1 MGGVRTRKSPGAAAS
16 VVSQRDAVTT
26 RRTFIAVLASALVTL
41 CLTACERQPKQTRRI
56 GVLTGGT
63 VPKPPLPLAT
73 SLREFGW
80 IEGENLVIESRG
92 AQGNAQRAASLAQ
105 ELVQLDV
112 EVLVTFGA
120 VAGRAAKDV
129 TKTIPIVMNVGD
141 PVRLGWIASLS
152 HPGGNITGFSTVAPE
167 LAAKRLQIL
176 RELVPNARRIGEL
189 FDPSNEYWHLVRKD
203 YEADFRSMGM
213 QPVFVEM
220 TDDPASLDAALA
232 ELIRQRVDAL
242 IIRGDPVISS
252 NRHQIMDFALQ
263 HALPTMAENRDLLS
277 TGFASYGH
285 SPEAMFNQMAS
296 LVDKI
301 LRGAQPSDLPFEQ
314 PTKLELVINGKT
326 AKALGI
332 TIPQTIAMQA
342 EIR

>member
-1 MGGVRTRKSPGAAAS
+1 MTA
-16 VVSQRDAVTT
+16 
-26 RRTFIAVLASALVTL
+26 RRTFIAVLACAFFTPW
-41 CLTACERQPKQTRRI
+41 LTARAQQTKRTRRI

-63 VPKPPLPLAT
+63 APKPPLPLAT

-92 AQGNAQRAASLAQ
+92 AQGNARRAASLAQ

-120 VAGRAAKDV
+120 VAGRAAKDA
-129 TKTIPIVMNVGD
+129 TTTIPIVMNVGD
-141 PVRLGWIASLS
+141 PVRLGWIPSLS

-176 RELVPNARRIGEL
+176 RELLPNARRIGEL
-189 FDPSNEYWHLVRKD
+189 FDPSNEYWQLVRKD

-213 QPVFVEM
+213 QPVFIELTNPV
-220 TDDPASLDAALA
+220 ALDETLA

-242 IIRGDPVISS
+242 IVRGDPVISS
-252 NRHQIMDFALQ
+252 NRNQIMDFALK
-263 HALPTMAENRDLLS
+263 HALPTMAENRDLLAK

-285 SPEAMFNQMAS
+285 RPEAMFNQMAS

-301 LRGAQPSDLPFEQ
+301 LRGAKPGDLPFEQ
-314 PTKLELVINGKT
+314 PTKLELVINGTT

-332 TIPQTIAMQA
+332 TIPQTIAVRA
-342 EIR
+342 EIL